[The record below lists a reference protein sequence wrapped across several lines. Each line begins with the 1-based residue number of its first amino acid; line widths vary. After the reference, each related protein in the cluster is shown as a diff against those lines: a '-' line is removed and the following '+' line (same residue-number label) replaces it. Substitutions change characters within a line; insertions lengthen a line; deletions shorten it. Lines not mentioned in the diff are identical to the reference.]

1 MTRQRYSLPP
11 HYPRPMDSSAGR
23 GDRAGR
29 RLALLRIVAYAFLIG
44 VILVIVTATGSFP
57 DADEVRDWGD
67 GLGDLAVVACVPAFV
82 LLNFVITWPILAGGI
97 GLLFDTA
104 LGTPLALAGVTLA
117 ALAQMAVTRYLAGE
131 HAGRLLPER
140 ARRLEAFLQRHGAVA
155 VMEARIVPLLPY
167 GLVNYAAGVTTL
179 RFWQMGLGTAIGATP
194 KVFGFVALGG
204 SLTDLGAPEAKI
216 AIRLLLV
223 LAVVGALVVR
233 WQLAA
238 DRAESGG
245 APAA

>member
-1 MTRQRYSLPP
+1 
-11 HYPRPMDSSAGR
+11 
-23 GDRAGR
+23 
-29 RLALLRIVAYAFLIG
+29 
-44 VILVIVTATGSFP
+44 
-57 DADEVRDWGD
+57 
-67 GLGDLAVVACVPAFV
+67 
-82 LLNFVITWPILAGGI
+82 
-97 GLLFDTA
+97 
-104 LGTPLALAGVTLA
+104 
-117 ALAQMAVTRYLAGE
+117 
-131 HAGRLLPER
+131 
-140 ARRLEAFLQRHGAVA
+140 
-155 VMEARIVPLLPY
+155 MEARIVPLLPY

-216 AIRLLLV
+216 AIGLLLV

>member
-1 MTRQRYSLPP
+1 
-11 HYPRPMDSSAGR
+11 MDPSAAR

-29 RLALLRIVAYAFLIG
+29 RLALLRLAAYAALIG
-44 VILVIVTATGSFP
+44 IIFAVVTATGSFP

-67 GLGDLAVVACVPAFV
+67 GLGGPAVLACVPAFV

-131 HAGRLLPER
+131 HAGRLLPKR
-140 ARRLEAFLQRHGAVA
+140 ARRLETFLQRHGTVA
-155 VMEARIVPLLPY
+155 VMESRIVPLLPF

-179 RFWQMGLGTAIGATP
+179 RFWQLGVGTAIGATP
-194 KVFGFVALGG
+194 KVFGYVALGG
-204 SLTDLGAPEAKI
+204 SLDNLGAPEAKI
-216 AIRLLLV
+216 AICLLLA
-223 LAVVGALVVR
+223 LAVIGVLVVR
-233 WQLAA
+233 RQLAA
-238 DRAESGG
+238 ERAESGG
-245 APAA
+245 AAAA

>member
-1 MTRQRYSLPP
+1 
-11 HYPRPMDSSAGR
+11 MDPSAAR

-29 RLALLRIVAYAFLIG
+29 RLALLRIAAYAGLIG
-44 VILVIVTATGSFP
+44 VIFVVLTATGSFP
-57 DADEVRDWGD
+57 DAEEVRDWGD
-67 GLGDLAVVACVPAFV
+67 ELGGLAVLACVPAFV

-216 AIRLLLV
+216 AIGLLLV
-223 LAVVGALVVR
+223 LAVVGVLVLR

-238 DRAESGG
+238 DRAESGE

>member
-1 MTRQRYSLPP
+1 
-11 HYPRPMDSSAGR
+11 MDPGSAR
-23 GDRAGR
+23 SDRAGR
-29 RLALLRIVAYAFLIG
+29 RLALIRLAAYAAFIG
-44 VILVIVTATGSFP
+44 VILAVVAATGSFP
-57 DADEVRDWGD
+57 DAGEIRDWGD
-67 GLGDLAVVACVPAFV
+67 SLGGLAVAACVPAFV

-117 ALAQMAVTRYLAGE
+117 ALAQMAVTRYLAGD
-131 HAGRLLPER
+131 HAGRLLPKR
-140 ARRLEAFLQRHGAVA
+140 ARPIESFLQRHGVVA

-179 RFWQMGLGTAIGATP
+179 RFWQMGLGTGIGAAP

-204 SLTDLGAPEAKI
+204 SIDNLSAPEAKI
-216 AIRLLLV
+216 AIGLLV
-223 LAVVGALVVR
+223 TLAVVGVLVVR
-233 WQLAA
+233 RQLVA